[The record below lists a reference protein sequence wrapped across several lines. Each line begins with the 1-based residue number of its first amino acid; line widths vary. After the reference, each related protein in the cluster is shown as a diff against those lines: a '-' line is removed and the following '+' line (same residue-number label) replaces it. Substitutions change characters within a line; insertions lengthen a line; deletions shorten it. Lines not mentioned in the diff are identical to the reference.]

1 MLWFR
6 DDPAAASTATS
17 ASAIPGLTAYGG
29 SGGVEWGPGP
39 GPVAVF
45 TTEHQSQVP
54 AGGVGAGVASGSGG
68 ASGTTGWGK
77 PNAVAVPVHNV
88 PALLGAEQ
96 TERVVRESWPLF
108 GGGVEEAQRG
118 DEGGGGADDGGG
130 FIYMLAGRRT
140 VDLQADLW
148 KLQGYLASYTE

>member
-1 MLWFR
+1 M
-6 DDPAAASTATS
+6 
-17 ASAIPGLTAYGG
+17 
-29 SGGVEWGPGP
+29 
-39 GPVAVF
+39 
-45 TTEHQSQVP
+45 
-54 AGGVGAGVASGSGG
+54 GAGVASSSGG